1 MFIKIFSDSL
11 ISSMVL
17 IIAVIIFEIIFFF
30 VKIQKDI
37 KKYSLKMIDKI
48 QVNDNILEKFKNNV
62 SMNNL
67 FSQIP
72 QLNNLEHMIKI
83 RFSQSIRDLVE
94 INKKKLNN
102 KRKKALTIL
111 YLCLF
116 IYIIITLI
124 LAIILRKHI
133 DFYKLIVFVSL
144 TLIITAIFELVFYFK
159 IFSKIKTTNMESL
172 IIKLHEKLIDY
183 LKK

>member
-1 MFIKIFSDSL
+1 ML
-11 ISSMVL
+11 L
-17 IIAVIIFEIIFFF
+17 
-30 VKIQKDI
+30 
-37 KKYSLKMIDKI
+37 
-48 QVNDNILEKFKNNV
+48 
-62 SMNNL
+62 
-67 FSQIP
+67 
-72 QLNNLEHMIKI
+72 
-83 RFSQSIRDLVE
+83 
-94 INKKKLNN
+94 
-102 KRKKALTIL
+102 KALIIL

-116 IYIIITLI
+116 IYIVITLI